1 MWLRFQNNHG
11 RRLWVAVGYY
21 SPGCSDGG
29 DWAKK
34 GWWRLDPGQ
43 AATVLWTT
51 NEYSTFYA
59 EDDVRAHWS
68 GPYTTQL
75 PFSAFDWCWD
85 TGQTGAETV
94 GMRLVTVSNAAWP
107 WTGTINLV

>member
-1 MWLRFQNNHG
+1 
-11 RRLWVAVGYY
+11 
-21 SPGCSDGG
+21 
-29 DWAKK
+29 
-34 GWWRLDPGQ
+34 
-43 AATVLWTT
+43 VLWTT

-59 EDDVRAHWS
+59 EDDVGAHWS

-85 TGQTGAETV
+85 TGQTGAESV
-94 GMRLVTVSNAAWP
+94 GMRLVTVTNAAWP

>member
-1 MWLRFQNNHG
+1 MWLRFNNSYRAG
-11 RRLWVAVGYY
+11 LWLAVGYY

-43 AATVLWTT
+43 SAIVLWTT

-59 EDDVRAHWS
+59 EADDGELWAGS
-68 GPYTTQL
+68 YGTEL
-75 PFSAFDWCWD
+75 PFSAFDWCWW
-85 TGQTGAETV
+85 TGSSNGEDV
-94 GMRLVTVSNAAWP
+94 GMRLITASNAWAP
-107 WTGTINLV
+107 WIGTINLT